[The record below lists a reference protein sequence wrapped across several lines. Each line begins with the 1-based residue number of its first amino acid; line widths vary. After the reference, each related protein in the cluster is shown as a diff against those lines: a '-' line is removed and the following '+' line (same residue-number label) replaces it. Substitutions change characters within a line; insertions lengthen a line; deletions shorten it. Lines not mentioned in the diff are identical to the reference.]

1 MDAEHVAATASS
13 ALAEAY
19 RDFPA
24 TERWTYMDVA
34 ARCVFP
40 RCVREAMN
48 EHLDHRM
55 LDGADKPKLFDLV
68 EETRKRFATLIH
80 ADSDEITFTKNVS
93 EGLNMVARG
102 LEWRPGDNVILC
114 PELEHPNN
122 IYPWLNLRRLGV
134 EVRAVPPRAGA
145 ISVEAMLARA
155 DAHTRVLTVS
165 SVTFAP
171 GFRTDVDRLGRACRE
186 RGILF
191 AVDAAQSVGVLAT
204 DVQRSCIDA
213 LSVATQKGLLGLYG
227 MGFLYCRR
235 AWAERIQPAYLARF
249 GVEVAEGHEASMGE
263 LDFRLRPSARRF
275 DLGNYNFLAAAAAN
289 ASIQYL
295 LTWGSAA
302 IETYVVGLAHALV
315 RGILDLG
322 LPVCGGAPGP
332 HLAHIVSVGE
342 LGAGGH
348 DSTENPRFAAL
359 YKHLTEN
366 RVRLSIRRGI
376 LRFSLHIHNRQ
387 QDIDR
392 VLDLVKR
399 AL

>member
-1 MDAEHVAATASS
+1 MDAEQVTPAGST

-24 TERWTYMDVA
+24 TERWTYLDVA

-40 RCVREAMN
+40 RCVREAMDK
-48 EHLDHRM
+48 HLDHRM
-55 LDGADKPKLFDLV
+55 LDGADKPKLFELI
-68 EETRKRFATLIH
+68 EETRGRFAALVH
-80 ADSDEITFTKNVS
+80 ADADEITFTKNVS
-93 EGLNMVARG
+93 EGLNMVATG
-102 LEWRPGDNVILC
+102 LDWRPGDNIILC

-134 EVRAVPPRAGA
+134 EVRAVPPRANA
-145 ISVEAMLARA
+145 ISVEDMLART
-155 DAHTRVLTVS
+155 DARTRALTVS

-171 GFRTDVDRLGRACRE
+171 GFRTDLHRLGQACRE

-191 AVDAAQSVGVLAT
+191 VVDAAQSVGVLAT
-204 DVQRSCIDA
+204 DVRRSCIDA
-213 LSVATQKGLLGLYG
+213 LSVSTQKGLLGLYG
-227 MGFLYCRR
+227 MGFLFCRR
-235 AWAERIQPAYLARF
+235 EWAERMQPAYLARF
-249 GVEVAEGHEASMGE
+249 GVDVGEGHEASMGAFE
-263 LDFRLRPSARRF
+263 FRLQPSSRRF

-302 IETYVVGLAHALV
+302 VEAHVVGLAHGLA

-359 YKHLTEN
+359 YKYLTEN

-376 LRFSLHIHNRQ
+376 LRFSLHIHNTQ
-387 QDIDR
+387 QDVER
-392 VLDLVKR
+392 VLDLMKR